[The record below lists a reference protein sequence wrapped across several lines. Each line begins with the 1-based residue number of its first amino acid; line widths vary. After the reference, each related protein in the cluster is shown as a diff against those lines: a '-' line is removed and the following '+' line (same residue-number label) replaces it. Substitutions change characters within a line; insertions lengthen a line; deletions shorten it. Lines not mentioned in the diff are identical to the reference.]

1 MYAQTSAY
9 SERKDAGLSG
19 LFADE
24 IRTAKRT
31 TTRTAVRVITE
42 FGCPCPTG
50 VGEHSCY
57 ILGFK
62 ACIVHSR
69 VCGAATHAVG
79 GDVGYSLQLIHSLTY
94 FENLKEKELQ

>member
-31 TTRTAVRVITE
+31 AKRTTTRTAMRVITE
-42 FGCPCPTG
+42 FGCPARRG
-50 VGEHSCY
+50 GE
-57 ILGFK
+57 
-62 ACIVHSR
+62 
-69 VCGAATHAVG
+69 T
-79 GDVGYSLQLIHSLTY
+79 QLLPVNYT
-94 FENLKEKELQ
+94 ELQNQRVGCVRYARTRLLD

>member
-42 FGCPCPTG
+42 FGCPARRGGGTQLL
-50 VGEHSCY
+50 HF
-57 ILGFK
+57 GFK

>member
-31 TTRTAVRVITE
+31 AKRTTTRTAMRVITE
-42 FGCPCPTG
+42 FGYP
-50 VGEHSCY
+50 
-57 ILGFK
+57 
-62 ACIVHSR
+62 AR
-69 VCGAATHAVG
+69 RG
-79 GDVGYSLQLIHSLTY
+79 GGTQLLLTTRKGH
-94 FENLKEKELQ
+94 LKLEIWFSDDLFVFAD